1 MRGDDRGIIVPI
13 PQRPLQA
20 RHAPHHVVV
29 VITVTGNV
37 AERVVDESIVTW
49 RYAFLTGWGAFVGH
63 GCKRIIGVE
72 LSIEKVGR
80 QRYVVGI
87 VGRAVLDLRWRAMC
101 CDIVL
106 EIARIQVGRRPG
118 IRIEA
123 GAGIDA
129 ETALVWLIVKIE
141 RLILFA
147 VDISTIVFLYRQGTA
162 RPKRLG
168 KPDIFCGEVY
178 VCNSAIDGAGAAR
191 WIAPIEIEATDR
203 GKILRIKR
211 KSALADADS
220 VI

>member
-1 MRGDDRGIIVPI
+1 M
-13 PQRPLQA
+13 
-20 RHAPHHVVV
+20 
-29 VITVTGNV
+29 
-37 AERVVDESIVTW
+37 
-49 RYAFLTGWGAFVGH
+49 
-63 GCKRIIGVE
+63 
-72 LSIEKVGR
+72 
-80 QRYVVGI
+80 
-87 VGRAVLDLRWRAMC
+87 
-101 CDIVL
+101 
-106 EIARIQVGRRPG
+106 
-118 IRIEA
+118 
-123 GAGIDA
+123 
-129 ETALVWLIVKIE
+129 IVKIE

-220 VI
+220 VIALILEVDVRIVVIGRRIAGAESGFRAAHGAAAMLRRTDLRLARLSLKTRFQDNVDHTADRVGTVNGGSAVLQHIDTIHDRERNSVQIHKPALAVISQRIISSAQTVDQHQRRVSR